1 MRQYVI
7 NVHETKRCDVC
18 DLDMAK
24 GALSRHKK
32 KHLEIKFE
40 CEKCDKVYTRKYI
53 LQKHELF
60 CGTDIVKVVEAPVT
74 IKCETCGKSFTKQR
88 YNEQHKRTHGVKTTQ
103 ITISKTSLVTN
114 VARPSLQQ

>member
-1 MRQYVI
+1 MI

-40 CEKCDKVYTRKYI
+40 CEKCDKVYTRKDI
-53 LQKHELF
+53 LQKHELN
-60 CGTDIVKVVEAPVT
+60 CGIDIVKIVEAPCMVTVT
-74 IKCETCGKSFTKQR
+74 INCETCGKSFTKKR
-88 YNEQHKRTHGVKTTQ
+88 YIEQHKRT
-103 ITISKTSLVTN
+103 LV
-114 VARPSLQQ
+114 V